1 MNDGG
6 VHRLRVMLFGG
17 AVVGAVAL
25 GAVKGGAVGAV
36 GAVGALGSLVDGAVD
51 SLVDGAV
58 DGAVDSLVDGAVDRC
73 LPAVEGAS
81 GGASVGAVGASVSV
95 DGVGAVKRVL
105 SRPWDSTKQ
114 SAAVPS

>member
-36 GAVGALGSLVDGAVD
+36 GAVGALGSL
-51 SLVDGAV
+51 V